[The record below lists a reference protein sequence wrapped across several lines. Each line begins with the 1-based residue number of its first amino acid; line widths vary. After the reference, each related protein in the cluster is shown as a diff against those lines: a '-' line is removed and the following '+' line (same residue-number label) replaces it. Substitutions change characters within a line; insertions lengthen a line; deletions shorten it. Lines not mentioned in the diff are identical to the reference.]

1 MLHQKLL
8 LQLTRIDRDENLNRY
23 RPAEI
28 GMALEDVDTPALL
41 LDLDNFEFNIQLMA
55 DLVKKFKINHRPHAK
70 THKSPVVAQKQIAA
84 GAVGQ
89 CCQKVAEAEILV
101 AGGVNDILVSNQ
113 IVGRR
118 KLDRLAGLARN
129 AKIRVCVD
137 DNDNINQIN
146 AAARRFNSSI
156 EVLVEIDIGA
166 GRCGVIPG
174 KTAVDLAQSIT
185 KSSNL
190 TFGGLQAYQGRAQH
204 IRGFGER
211 KLAIEKA
218 GNLVQK
224 TINLLSEADLDCRLV
239 TGAGTG
245 TFQFEASS
253 GIWNE
258 LQAGS
263 YCFMDAD
270 YGLNLDETGEFID
283 TFRNSLF
290 IWSTIMSHSAKDR
303 AVVDAGH
310 KAASV
315 DSGLPHVA
323 DLQDVTYV
331 SASDEHGSLAL
342 GADAIGVKIG
352 QKIRLIPGHCDPTV
366 NLHDWYIGIRNGI
379 VESIWSVEARGA
391 AF

>member
-1 MLHQKLL
+1 
-8 LQLTRIDRDENLNRY
+8 
-23 RPAEI
+23 
-28 GMALEDVDTPALL
+28 MALEDVDTPALL
-41 LDLDNFEFNIQLMA
+41 LDLDAFEFNIQLMA
-55 DLVKKFKINHRPHAK
+55 DFAKKFGINHRPHAK

-101 AGGVNDILVSNQ
+101 AGGVSDVLVSNQ

-129 AKIRVCVD
+129 AKISVCVD
-137 DNDNINQIN
+137 DQDNINQIN
-146 AAARRFNSSI
+146 AAAKRFNAKI
-156 EVLVEIDIGA
+156 DVLVEIDIGA
-166 GRCGVIPG
+166 GRCGVVPG
-174 KTAVDLAQSIT
+174 KAAVELAQIIA
-185 KSSNL
+185 KNSNL

-211 KLAIEKA
+211 KIAIEKA
-218 GNLVQK
+218 GKLVQE
-224 TINLLSEADLDCRLV
+224 TIHLLSESGLECRLV

-245 TFQFEASS
+245 TFQFEAES

-270 YGLNLDETGEFID
+270 YGLNLNETGEFIN
-283 TFRNSLF
+283 TFRSSLF
-290 IWSTIMSHSAKDR
+290 IWSTIMSHPTKDR

-310 KAASV
+310 KATSIE
-315 DSGLPHVA
+315 SGLPLVA
-323 DLQDVTYV
+323 DLKDVKYV

-342 GADAIGVKIG
+342 GRDAIDLKIG

-366 NLHDWYIGIRNGI
+366 NLHDWYIGIRNGM
-379 VESIWSVEARGA
+379 VEAIWPVEARGA

>member
-1 MLHQKLL
+1 M
-8 LQLTRIDRDENLNRY
+8 NRY

-41 LDLDNFEFNIQLMA
+41 LDLDAFEFNIQLMA
-55 DLVKKFKINHRPHAK
+55 GFAKKFGINHRPHAK

-101 AGGVNDILVSNQ
+101 AGGVSDVLVSNQ

-129 AKIRVCVD
+129 ANISVCVD
-137 DNDNINQIN
+137 DKDNINQIN
-146 AAARRFNSSI
+146 AAAKRFNAKI
-156 EVLVEIDIGA
+156 DVLVEIDIGA
-166 GRCGVIPG
+166 GRCGVAPG
-174 KTAVDLAQSIT
+174 KAAVELAQIIANN
-185 KSSNL
+185 SNL

-211 KLAIEKA
+211 KIAIEKA
-218 GNLVQK
+218 GKLVQK
-224 TINLLSEADLDCRLV
+224 TVHLLSEAGLECRLI

-245 TFQFEASS
+245 TFQFEAHS

-270 YGLNLDETGEFID
+270 YGLNLNETGEFIN

-290 IWSTIMSHSAKDR
+290 IWATIMSHPTKDR

-310 KAASV
+310 KATSIE
-315 DSGLPHVA
+315 SGLPLVA
-323 DLQDVTYV
+323 DLKGVKYV
-331 SASDEHGSLAL
+331 SASDEHGSLML
-342 GADAIGVKIG
+342 GGDAIDVKIG

-366 NLHDWYIGIRNGI
+366 NLHDWYIGIRNGM
-379 VESIWSVEARGA
+379 VESIWPVEARGA

>member
-1 MLHQKLL
+1 MNK
-8 LQLTRIDRDENLNRY
+8 Y

-41 LDLDNFEFNIQLMA
+41 LDLDAFEFNIQLMA
-55 DLVKKFKINHRPHAK
+55 GFAKKFGINHRPHAK

-101 AGGVNDILVSNQ
+101 AGGVSDVLVSNQ

-129 AKIRVCVD
+129 ANISVCVD
-137 DNDNINQIN
+137 DKDNINQIN
-146 AAARRFNSSI
+146 AAAKRFNAKI
-156 EVLVEIDIGA
+156 DVLVEIDIGA
-166 GRCGVIPG
+166 GRCGVVPG
-174 KTAVDLAQSIT
+174 KAAVELAQIIA
-185 KSSNL
+185 KNSNL

-211 KLAIEKA
+211 KIAIEKA
-218 GNLVQK
+218 GKLVQE
-224 TINLLSEADLDCRLV
+224 TIHLLSEAGLECRLV

-245 TFQFEASS
+245 TFQFEADS

-270 YGLNLDETGEFID
+270 YGLNLNETGEFIN

-290 IWSTIMSHSAKDR
+290 IWSTIMSHPTKDR

-310 KAASV
+310 KATSIE
-315 DSGLPHVA
+315 SGLPLVA
-323 DLQDVTYV
+323 DLKDVKYV

-342 GADAIGVKIG
+342 GRDAIDLKIG

-366 NLHDWYIGIRNGI
+366 NLHDWYIGIRNGM
-379 VESIWSVEARGA
+379 VEAIWPVEARGA

>member
-1 MLHQKLL
+1 MNK
-8 LQLTRIDRDENLNRY
+8 Y

-41 LDLDNFEFNIQLMA
+41 LDLDAFEFNIQLMA
-55 DLVKKFKINHRPHAK
+55 GFAKKFGINHRPHAK

-101 AGGVNDILVSNQ
+101 AGGVSDVLVSNQ

-129 AKIRVCVD
+129 ANISVCVD
-137 DNDNINQIN
+137 DQDNINQIN
-146 AAARRFNSSI
+146 AAAKRFNAKI
-156 EVLVEIDIGA
+156 DVLVEIDIGA
-166 GRCGVIPG
+166 GRCGVVPG
-174 KTAVDLAQSIT
+174 KAAVELAQIIA
-185 KSSNL
+185 KNSNL

-211 KLAIEKA
+211 KIAIEKA
-218 GNLVQK
+218 GKLVQE
-224 TINLLSEADLDCRLV
+224 TIHLLSEAGLECRLV

-245 TFQFEASS
+245 TFQFEADS

-270 YGLNLDETGEFID
+270 YGLNLNETGEFIN

-290 IWSTIMSHSAKDR
+290 IWSTIMSHPTKDR

-310 KAASV
+310 KATSIE
-315 DSGLPHVA
+315 SGLPLVA
-323 DLQDVTYV
+323 DLKDVKYV
-331 SASDEHGSLAL
+331 SASDEHGSLVL
-342 GADAIGVKIG
+342 GRDAIDLKIG

-366 NLHDWYIGIRNGI
+366 NLHDWYIGIRNGM
-379 VESIWSVEARGA
+379 VEAIWPVEARGA

>member
-1 MLHQKLL
+1 MS
-8 LQLTRIDRDENLNRY
+8 
-23 RPAEI
+23 
-28 GMALEDVDTPALL
+28 LEDVDTPALL
-41 LDLDNFEFNIQLMA
+41 LDLDAFEFNIQLMA
-55 DLVKKFKINHRPHAK
+55 GFAEKFKINHRPHAK

-101 AGGVNDILVSNQ
+101 AGGIHDVLVSNQ

-118 KLDRLAGLARN
+118 KLDRLAGLARCAN
-129 AKIRVCVD
+129 ISVCVD

-146 AAARRFNSSI
+146 AAAQRFNANI

-166 GRCGVIPG
+166 GRCGVAPG
-174 KTAVDLAQSIT
+174 KAAVELAKSI
-185 KSSNL
+185 SNNSNL
-190 TFGGLQAYQGRAQH
+190 TFGGLQAYQGKAQH

-211 KLAIEKA
+211 KIAIEKA
-218 GNLVQK
+218 GKLVKK
-224 TINLLSEADLDCRLV
+224 TIHLLSEADFECRLV

-245 TFQFEASS
+245 TFQFEADS

-270 YGLNLDETGEFID
+270 YGLNLNESGEFID

-290 IWSTIMSHSAKDR
+290 IWSTVMSHSTKDR

-310 KAASV
+310 KAASI

-323 DLQDVTYV
+323 DLKDVRYV

-342 GADAIGVKIG
+342 GPDAVDIKIG
-352 QKIRLIPGHCDPTV
+352 QKLRLIPGHCDPTV

>member
-55 DLVKKFKINHRPHAK
+55 DLVQKFKINHRPHAK

-218 GNLVQK
+218 GILVQK

>member
-1 MLHQKLL
+1 MNK
-8 LQLTRIDRDENLNRY
+8 Y

-41 LDLDNFEFNIQLMA
+41 LDLDAFEFNIQLMA
-55 DLVKKFKINHRPHAK
+55 GFAKKFGINHRPHAK

-101 AGGVNDILVSNQ
+101 AGGVSDVLVSNQ

-129 AKIRVCVD
+129 ANISVCVD
-137 DNDNINQIN
+137 DKDNINQIN
-146 AAARRFNSSI
+146 AAAKRFNATI
-156 EVLVEIDIGA
+156 DVLVEIDIGA
-166 GRCGVIPG
+166 GRCGVVPG
-174 KTAVDLAQSIT
+174 KAAVELAQIIA
-185 KSSNL
+185 KNSNL

-211 KLAIEKA
+211 KIAIEKA
-218 GNLVQK
+218 GKLVQE
-224 TINLLSEADLDCRLV
+224 TIHLLSEAGLECRLV

-245 TFQFEASS
+245 TFQFEADS

-270 YGLNLDETGEFID
+270 YGLNLNETGEFIN

-290 IWSTIMSHSAKDR
+290 IWSTIMSHPTKDR

-310 KAASV
+310 KATSIE
-315 DSGLPHVA
+315 SGLPLVA
-323 DLQDVTYV
+323 DLKDVKYV

-342 GADAIGVKIG
+342 GRDAIDLKIG
-352 QKIRLIPGHCDPTV
+352 KKIRLIPGHCDPTV
-366 NLHDWYIGIRNGI
+366 NLHDWYIGIRNGM
-379 VESIWSVEARGA
+379 VEAIWPVEARGA

>member
-1 MLHQKLL
+1 
-8 LQLTRIDRDENLNRY
+8 LNKY

-41 LDLDNFEFNIQLMA
+41 LDLDAFEFNIQLMA
-55 DLVKKFKINHRPHAK
+55 GFAKKFGINHRPHAK

-101 AGGVNDILVSNQ
+101 AGGVSNVLVSNQ

-129 AKIRVCVD
+129 ANISVCVD
-137 DNDNINQIN
+137 DQDNINQIN
-146 AAARRFNSSI
+146 AAAKRFNAKI
-156 EVLVEIDIGA
+156 DVLVEIDIGA
-166 GRCGVIPG
+166 GRCGVVPG
-174 KTAVDLAQSIT
+174 KAAVELAQIIA
-185 KSSNL
+185 KNSNL

-211 KLAIEKA
+211 KIAIEKA
-218 GNLVQK
+218 GKLVQE
-224 TINLLSEADLDCRLV
+224 TIHLLSEAGLECRLV

-245 TFQFEASS
+245 TFQFEADS

-270 YGLNLDETGEFID
+270 YGLNLNETGEFIN

-290 IWSTIMSHSAKDR
+290 IWSTIMSHPTKDR

-310 KAASV
+310 KATSIE
-315 DSGLPHVA
+315 SGLPLVA
-323 DLQDVTYV
+323 DLKDVKYV
-331 SASDEHGSLAL
+331 GASDEHGSLAL
-342 GADAIGVKIG
+342 GRDAIDLKIG

-366 NLHDWYIGIRNGI
+366 NLHDWYIGIRNGM
-379 VESIWSVEARGA
+379 VEAIWPVEARGA

>member
-1 MLHQKLL
+1 MNK
-8 LQLTRIDRDENLNRY
+8 Y

-41 LDLDNFEFNIQLMA
+41 LDLDAFEFNIQLMA
-55 DLVKKFKINHRPHAK
+55 GFAKKFGINHRPHAK

-101 AGGVNDILVSNQ
+101 AGGVSDVLVSNQ

-129 AKIRVCVD
+129 ANISVCVD
-137 DNDNINQIN
+137 DQDNINQIN
-146 AAARRFNSSI
+146 AAAKRFNAKI
-156 EVLVEIDIGA
+156 DVLVEIDIGA
-166 GRCGVIPG
+166 GRCGVVPG
-174 KTAVDLAQSIT
+174 KAAVELAQIIA
-185 KSSNL
+185 KNSNL

-211 KLAIEKA
+211 KIAIEKA
-218 GNLVQK
+218 GKLVQE
-224 TINLLSEADLDCRLV
+224 TIHLLSEAGLECRLV

-245 TFQFEASS
+245 TFQFEADS

-270 YGLNLDETGEFID
+270 YGLNLNETGEFIN

-290 IWSTIMSHSAKDR
+290 IWSTIMSHPTKDR
-303 AVVDAGH
+303 AVADAGH
-310 KAASV
+310 KATSIE
-315 DSGLPHVA
+315 SGLPLVA
-323 DLQDVTYV
+323 DLKDVKYV
-331 SASDEHGSLAL
+331 SASDEHGSLVL
-342 GADAIGVKIG
+342 GRDAIDMKIG

-366 NLHDWYIGIRNGI
+366 NLHDWYIGIRNGV
-379 VESIWSVEARGA
+379 VESIWPVEARGA

>member
-1 MLHQKLL
+1 M
-8 LQLTRIDRDENLNRY
+8 NRY

-129 AKIRVCVD
+129 SKISVCVD
-137 DNDNINQIN
+137 NDDNINQIN
-146 AAARRFNSSI
+146 AAARRFNATI

-174 KTAVDLAQSIT
+174 ETAVDLAQSIT

-245 TFQFEASS
+245 TFQFEAGS

-270 YGLNLDETGEFID
+270 YGLNLDENGEFID

-290 IWSTIMSHSAKDR
+290 IWSTIMSHSAKNR

>member
-1 MLHQKLL
+1 MNK
-8 LQLTRIDRDENLNRY
+8 Y

-41 LDLDNFEFNIQLMA
+41 LDLDAFEFNIQLMA
-55 DLVKKFKINHRPHAK
+55 GFAKKFGINHRPHAK

-101 AGGVNDILVSNQ
+101 AGGVSDVLVSNQ

-129 AKIRVCVD
+129 ANISVCVD
-137 DNDNINQIN
+137 DQDNINQIN
-146 AAARRFNSSI
+146 AAAKRFNAKI
-156 EVLVEIDIGA
+156 DVLVEIDIGA
-166 GRCGVIPG
+166 GRCGVVPG
-174 KTAVDLAQSIT
+174 KAAVELAQIIA
-185 KSSNL
+185 KNSNL

-211 KLAIEKA
+211 KIAIEKA
-218 GNLVQK
+218 GKLVQE
-224 TINLLSEADLDCRLV
+224 TIHLLSEAGLECRLV

-245 TFQFEASS
+245 TFQFEADS

-270 YGLNLDETGEFID
+270 YGLNLNETGEFIN

-290 IWSTIMSHSAKDR
+290 IWSTIMSHPTKDR

-310 KAASV
+310 KATSIE
-315 DSGLPHVA
+315 SGLPLVA
-323 DLQDVTYV
+323 DLKDVKYV
-331 SASDEHGSLAL
+331 SASDEHGSLVL
-342 GADAIGVKIG
+342 GRDAIDLKIG
-352 QKIRLIPGHCDPTV
+352 KKIRLIPGHCDPTV
-366 NLHDWYIGIRNGI
+366 NLHDWYIGIRNGM
-379 VESIWSVEARGA
+379 VEAIWPVEARGA

>member
-1 MLHQKLL
+1 MNK
-8 LQLTRIDRDENLNRY
+8 Y

-41 LDLDNFEFNIQLMA
+41 LDLDAFEFNIQLMA
-55 DLVKKFKINHRPHAK
+55 GFAKKFGINHRPHAK

-101 AGGVNDILVSNQ
+101 AGGVSDVLVSNQ

-129 AKIRVCVD
+129 ANIRVCVD
-137 DNDNINQIN
+137 DQDNINQIN
-146 AAARRFNSSI
+146 AAAKRFNAKI
-156 EVLVEIDIGA
+156 DVLVEIDIGA
-166 GRCGVIPG
+166 GRCGVVPG
-174 KTAVDLAQSIT
+174 KAAVELAQIIA
-185 KSSNL
+185 KNSNL

-211 KLAIEKA
+211 KIAIEKA
-218 GNLVQK
+218 GKLVQE
-224 TINLLSEADLDCRLV
+224 TIHLLSEAGLECRLV

-245 TFQFEASS
+245 TFQFEADS

-270 YGLNLDETGEFID
+270 YGLNLNETGEFIN

-290 IWSTIMSHSAKDR
+290 IWSTIMSHPTKDR

-310 KAASV
+310 KATSIE
-315 DSGLPHVA
+315 SGLPLVA
-323 DLQDVTYV
+323 DLKDVKYV

-342 GADAIGVKIG
+342 GRDAIDLKIG
-352 QKIRLIPGHCDPTV
+352 KKIRLIPGHCDPTV
-366 NLHDWYIGIRNGI
+366 NLHDWYIGIRNGM
-379 VESIWSVEARGA
+379 VEAIWPVEARGA

>member
-1 MLHQKLL
+1 MNK
-8 LQLTRIDRDENLNRY
+8 Y

-41 LDLDNFEFNIQLMA
+41 LDLDAFEFNIQLMA
-55 DLVKKFKINHRPHAK
+55 GFAKKFGINHRPHAK

-101 AGGVNDILVSNQ
+101 AGGVSDVLVSNQ

-129 AKIRVCVD
+129 ANIRVCVD
-137 DNDNINQIN
+137 DQDNINQIN
-146 AAARRFNSSI
+146 AAAKRFNAKI
-156 EVLVEIDIGA
+156 DVLVEIDIGA
-166 GRCGVIPG
+166 GRCGVVPG
-174 KTAVDLAQSIT
+174 KAAVELAQIIA
-185 KSSNL
+185 KNSNL

-211 KLAIEKA
+211 KIAIEKA
-218 GNLVQK
+218 GKLVQE
-224 TINLLSEADLDCRLV
+224 TIHLLSEAGLECRLV

-245 TFQFEASS
+245 TFQFEADS

-270 YGLNLDETGEFID
+270 YGLNLNETGEFIN

-290 IWSTIMSHSAKDR
+290 IWSTIMSHPTKDR

-310 KAASV
+310 KATSIE
-315 DSGLPHVA
+315 SGLPLVA
-323 DLQDVTYV
+323 DLKDVKYV

-342 GADAIGVKIG
+342 GRDAIDLKIG

-366 NLHDWYIGIRNGI
+366 NLHDWYIGIRNGM
-379 VESIWSVEARGA
+379 VEAIWPVEARGA

>member
-1 MLHQKLL
+1 MNK
-8 LQLTRIDRDENLNRY
+8 Y

-41 LDLDNFEFNIQLMA
+41 LDLDAFEFNIQLMA
-55 DLVKKFKINHRPHAK
+55 GFAKKFGINHRPHAK

-101 AGGVNDILVSNQ
+101 AGGVSDVLVSNQ

-129 AKIRVCVD
+129 ANISVCVD
-137 DNDNINQIN
+137 DQDNINQIN
-146 AAARRFNSSI
+146 AAAKRFNAKI
-156 EVLVEIDIGA
+156 DVLVEIDIGA
-166 GRCGVIPG
+166 GRCGVVPG
-174 KTAVDLAQSIT
+174 KAAVELAQIIA
-185 KSSNL
+185 KNSNL

-211 KLAIEKA
+211 KIAIEKA
-218 GNLVQK
+218 GKLVQE
-224 TINLLSEADLDCRLV
+224 TIHLLSEAGLECRLV

-245 TFQFEASS
+245 TFQFEADS

-270 YGLNLDETGEFID
+270 YGLNLNETGEFIN

-290 IWSTIMSHSAKDR
+290 IWSTIMSHPTKDR

-310 KAASV
+310 KATSIE
-315 DSGLPHVA
+315 SGLPLVA
-323 DLQDVTYV
+323 DLKDVKYV

-342 GADAIGVKIG
+342 GRDAIDLKIG

-366 NLHDWYIGIRNGI
+366 NLHDWYIGIRNGM
-379 VESIWSVEARGA
+379 VEAIWPVEARGA

>member
-1 MLHQKLL
+1 MNK
-8 LQLTRIDRDENLNRY
+8 Y

-41 LDLDNFEFNIQLMA
+41 LDLDAFEFNIQLMA
-55 DLVKKFKINHRPHAK
+55 GFAKKFGINHRPHAK

-101 AGGVNDILVSNQ
+101 AGGVSDVLVSNQ

-129 AKIRVCVD
+129 ANISVCVD
-137 DNDNINQIN
+137 DKDNINQIN
-146 AAARRFNSSI
+146 AAAKRFNAKI
-156 EVLVEIDIGA
+156 DVLVEIDIGA
-166 GRCGVIPG
+166 GRCGVVPG
-174 KTAVDLAQSIT
+174 KAAVALAQIIA
-185 KSSNL
+185 KNSNL

-211 KLAIEKA
+211 KIAIEKA
-218 GNLVQK
+218 GKLVQE
-224 TINLLSEADLDCRLV
+224 TIHLLSEAGLECRLV

-245 TFQFEASS
+245 TFQFEADS

-270 YGLNLDETGEFID
+270 YGLNLNETGEFIN

-290 IWSTIMSHSAKDR
+290 IWSTIMSHPTKDR

-310 KAASV
+310 KATSIE
-315 DSGLPHVA
+315 SGLPLVA
-323 DLQDVTYV
+323 DLKDVKYV

-342 GADAIGVKIG
+342 GRDAIDLKIG

-366 NLHDWYIGIRNGI
+366 NLHDWYIGIRNGM
-379 VESIWSVEARGA
+379 VEAIWPVEARGA

>member
-1 MLHQKLL
+1 MNK
-8 LQLTRIDRDENLNRY
+8 Y

-41 LDLDNFEFNIQLMA
+41 LDLDAFEFNIQLMA
-55 DLVKKFKINHRPHAK
+55 GFAKKFGINHRPHAK
-70 THKSPVVAQKQIAA
+70 THKSPMVAQKQIAA

-101 AGGVNDILVSNQ
+101 AGGVSDVLVSNQ

-129 AKIRVCVD
+129 ANIRVCVD
-137 DNDNINQIN
+137 DQDNINQIN
-146 AAARRFNSSI
+146 AAAKRFNAKI
-156 EVLVEIDIGA
+156 DVLVEIDIGA
-166 GRCGVIPG
+166 GRCGVVPG
-174 KTAVDLAQSIT
+174 KAAVELAQIIA
-185 KSSNL
+185 KNSNL

-211 KLAIEKA
+211 KIAIEKA
-218 GNLVQK
+218 GKLVQE
-224 TINLLSEADLDCRLV
+224 TIHLLSEAGLECRLV

-245 TFQFEASS
+245 TFQFEADS

-270 YGLNLDETGEFID
+270 YGLNLNETGEFIN

-290 IWSTIMSHSAKDR
+290 IWSTIMSHPTKDR

-310 KAASV
+310 KATSIE
-315 DSGLPHVA
+315 SGLPLVA
-323 DLQDVTYV
+323 DLKDVKYV

-342 GADAIGVKIG
+342 GRDALDLKIG

-366 NLHDWYIGIRNGI
+366 NLHDWYIGIRNGM
-379 VESIWSVEARGA
+379 VEAIWPVEARGA

>member
-1 MLHQKLL
+1 MNK
-8 LQLTRIDRDENLNRY
+8 Y

-41 LDLDNFEFNIQLMA
+41 LDLDAFEFNIQLMA
-55 DLVKKFKINHRPHAK
+55 GFAKKFGINHRPHAK

-101 AGGVNDILVSNQ
+101 AGGVSDVLVSNQ

-129 AKIRVCVD
+129 ANISVCVD
-137 DNDNINQIN
+137 DQDNINQIN
-146 AAARRFNSSI
+146 AAAKRFNATI
-156 EVLVEIDIGA
+156 DVLVEIDIGA
-166 GRCGVIPG
+166 GRCGVVPG
-174 KTAVDLAQSIT
+174 KAAVELAQIIA
-185 KSSNL
+185 KNSNL

-211 KLAIEKA
+211 KIAIEKA
-218 GNLVQK
+218 GKLVQE
-224 TINLLSEADLDCRLV
+224 TIHLLSEAGLECRLV

-245 TFQFEASS
+245 TFQFEADS

-270 YGLNLDETGEFID
+270 YGLNLNETGEFIN

-290 IWSTIMSHSAKDR
+290 IWSTIMSHPTKDR

-310 KAASV
+310 KATSIE
-315 DSGLPHVA
+315 SGLPLVA
-323 DLQDVTYV
+323 DLKDVKYV

-342 GADAIGVKIG
+342 GRDAIDLKIG
-352 QKIRLIPGHCDPTV
+352 KKIRLIPGHCDPTV
-366 NLHDWYIGIRNGI
+366 NLHDWYIGIRNGM
-379 VESIWSVEARGA
+379 VEAIWPVEARGA

>member
-1 MLHQKLL
+1 MNK
-8 LQLTRIDRDENLNRY
+8 Y

-41 LDLDNFEFNIQLMA
+41 LDLDAFEFNIQLMA
-55 DLVKKFKINHRPHAK
+55 GFAKKFGINHRPHAK

-101 AGGVNDILVSNQ
+101 AGGVSNVLVSNQ

-129 AKIRVCVD
+129 ANISVCVD
-137 DNDNINQIN
+137 DQDNINQIN
-146 AAARRFNSSI
+146 AAAKRFNAKI
-156 EVLVEIDIGA
+156 DVLVEIDIGA
-166 GRCGVIPG
+166 GRCGVVPG
-174 KTAVDLAQSIT
+174 KAAVELAQIIA
-185 KSSNL
+185 KNSNL

-211 KLAIEKA
+211 KIAIEKA
-218 GNLVQK
+218 GKLVQE
-224 TINLLSEADLDCRLV
+224 TIHLLSEAGLECRLV

-245 TFQFEASS
+245 TFQFEADS

-270 YGLNLDETGEFID
+270 YGLNLNETGEFIN

-290 IWSTIMSHSAKDR
+290 IWSTIMSHPTKDR

-310 KAASV
+310 KATSIE
-315 DSGLPHVA
+315 SGLPLVA
-323 DLQDVTYV
+323 DLKDVKYV

-342 GADAIGVKIG
+342 GRDAIDAKIG

-379 VESIWSVEARGA
+379 VESVWPVEARGA

>member
-1 MLHQKLL
+1 MS
-8 LQLTRIDRDENLNRY
+8 
-23 RPAEI
+23 
-28 GMALEDVDTPALL
+28 LEDVDTPALL
-41 LDLDNFEFNIQLMA
+41 LDLDAFEFNIQLMA
-55 DLVKKFKINHRPHAK
+55 GFAEKFKINHRPHAK
-70 THKSPVVAQKQIAA
+70 THKSPLVAQKQIVA

-101 AGGVNDILVSNQ
+101 AGGISDVLVSNQ

-129 AKIRVCVD
+129 ANISVCVD
-137 DNDNINQIN
+137 DQDNINEIN
-146 AAARRFNSSI
+146 AAAQRFNANI
-156 EVLVEIDIGA
+156 EVLVEVDIGA
-166 GRCGVIPG
+166 GRCGVAPG
-174 KTAVDLAQSIT
+174 KAAVELAKSIS
-185 KSSNL
+185 KNSNL
-190 TFGGLQAYQGRAQH
+190 TFGGLQAYQGKAQH

-211 KLAIEKA
+211 KIAIEKA
-218 GNLVQK
+218 GKLVK
-224 TINLLSEADLDCRLV
+224 ETVHLLSEADFECRLV

-245 TFQFEASS
+245 TFQFEADS

-270 YGLNLDETGEFID
+270 YGLNLNESGEFID

-290 IWSTIMSHSAKDR
+290 IWSTVMSHPTKDR
-303 AVVDAGH
+303 AVIDAGH
-310 KAASV
+310 KAASI

-323 DLQDVTYV
+323 DVKDVTYV

-342 GADAIGVKIG
+342 GPDPVDIKIG
-352 QKIRLIPGHCDPTV
+352 QKLRLIPGHCDPTV

>member
-1 MLHQKLL
+1 
-8 LQLTRIDRDENLNRY
+8 LNKY

-41 LDLDNFEFNIQLMA
+41 LDLDAFEFNIQLMA
-55 DLVKKFKINHRPHAK
+55 GFAKKFGINHRPHAK

-101 AGGVNDILVSNQ
+101 AGGVSDVLVSNQ

-129 AKIRVCVD
+129 ANIRVCVD
-137 DNDNINQIN
+137 DQDNINQIN
-146 AAARRFNSSI
+146 AAAKRFNATI
-156 EVLVEIDIGA
+156 DVLVEIDIGA
-166 GRCGVIPG
+166 GRCGVVPG
-174 KTAVDLAQSIT
+174 KAAVELAQIIA
-185 KSSNL
+185 KNSNL

-211 KLAIEKA
+211 KIAIEKA
-218 GNLVQK
+218 GKLVQE
-224 TINLLSEADLDCRLV
+224 TIHLLSEAGLECRLV

-245 TFQFEASS
+245 TFQFEADS

-270 YGLNLDETGEFID
+270 YGLNLNETGEFIN

-290 IWSTIMSHSAKDR
+290 IWSTIMSHPTKDR

-310 KAASV
+310 KATSIE
-315 DSGLPHVA
+315 SGLPLVA
-323 DLQDVTYV
+323 DLKDVKYV

-342 GADAIGVKIG
+342 GRDAIDLKIG
-352 QKIRLIPGHCDPTV
+352 KKIRLIPGHCDPTV
-366 NLHDWYIGIRNGI
+366 NLHDWYIGIRNGM
-379 VESIWSVEARGA
+379 VEAIWPVEARGA

>member
-1 MLHQKLL
+1 
-8 LQLTRIDRDENLNRY
+8 
-23 RPAEI
+23 
-28 GMALEDVDTPALL
+28 MALEDVDTPALL

-290 IWSTIMSHSAKDR
+290 IWSTIMSHSAKNR